1 MAGKGRWASVGAVLA
16 VLAVLMFFS
25 GVFCGP
31 AEAAP
36 AETAPAAP
44 PEGNRQLIEQLI
56 SQGMLDDAVA
66 AYRRGPVTDVL
77 IKLGE
82 ALKRSG
88 RGLEMLELYRGL
100 LLGPANEEAGP
111 FHDSSGLGLARQVID
126 AIVEVGHGQE
136 TEKLLLTALAGRALE
151 AQLHLRLGYLRWR
164 MGDRRR
170 ALEEFDK
177 YAALVSKVS
186 ASWLGWVAMLCKEA
200 GLTDQAMAYYGRA
213 LKAPITDDD
222 LRARAMM
229 SSMHRSAEVIR
240 SEIRADLLM
249 RSAELHRAAG
259 RLGDAEKCYKDALEL
274 KPPVRVEAIQLAL
287 SQVWK
292 AMGKDNA
299 LVRQLTDELRADAK
313 NADTHARLAKLL
325 LAIGQKE
332 EGIEHYRQAAALA
345 PNEPAHRL
353 ALADA
358 LAKAGNHAEA
368 LAEYALVLRAAAA
381 QDQPRGRLDAVGPE
395 TVLGRL
401 RQFDS
406 PPTPGATAAAPTD
419 LRKQLLRLYGEA
431 LHMHPPATKWE
442 PSDYVVRDLVQRMS
456 AILAGQSDYQ
466 AVVNLWLDNRG
477 RIGSSVRDE
486 VVRHVGRLDSLDG
499 VIGRLRLETKDNK
512 ADIEGMFI
520 LGDVLRAAGKR
531 EQAMKT
537 YAELSAGHAG
547 DQRVHLDLAARYLK
561 IDGQEKL
568 ALAEYQAALAMLP
581 AGSEEHTRIVGT
593 LARVNL
599 RLGDKDAAAKLFRE
613 ALQRDPGND
622 SYLRGL
628 KEAGGQATVPTPPA
642 PAPAAAPDDDAKLRA
657 QAKQFLLDG
666 EYAKAIGALR
676 QIISRRPT
684 DVEAITLLGQ
694 AHLKAGQEKEAI
706 EAFRKAHEMRRWSS
720 TDYGARSELVRLL
733 ENSGADYELVT
744 LYEQS
749 GDYGAIRNLYRRRKQ
764 PDKFTA
770 YLNAR
775 LAQRPDDI
783 ELRLLLA
790 EDYLDGNSPKKA
802 RPILEQLRRDL
813 SEGAA
818 VNRQRLSDC
827 FERLGEP
834 VVALELL
841 DAKGFAESSDSNDW
855 LGTRLMRLLS
865 KTNQMSEAMG
875 VCLVRLRNDPDGYRT
890 LQIAQEIVAYSQ
902 ANKSVELLN
911 EWLKGLEGK
920 IPSKIAQRFIG
931 AVSSCLRVSAPA
943 QDAKDKLVE
952 KQDPV
957 AALKRGRIVP
967 VPANAGTLLDYLNAL
982 AASADTAVDQSFRD
996 MARQLP
1002 APKPTRTRAP
1012 VLELLAEA
1020 LNGLPA
1026 SLAVS
1031 SEGFW
1036 AVLEHGDPSTK
1047 ACCAASGGALLWL
1060 SNNGVYR
1067 RGGGLAGMGKLI
1079 LDPNISPALLATDM
1093 SAVVKD
1099 AADDSGR
1106 KLTSAVAAAKHTWGP
1121 VGLSFYLPDPS
1132 GKAKAVSALKLVAHV
1147 AMCTK
1152 WITLE
1157 SAALKT
1163 AEPIV
1168 MKDPAATVTITPPL
1182 AAEPQ
1187 SDRPWSA
1194 SLAVEWSV
1202 SSVRDPF
1209 MRSVVH
1215 AYLLLADGTR
1225 RKCDVRVR
1233 KGHGSDKQEFTV
1245 TAAAGRTFS
1254 PADARLVVLLPGAA
1268 EVVPIEFTLKDV
1280 PVLERSGAARKLPAS
1295 TQPKGS

>member
-1 MAGKGRWASVGAVLA
+1 MSVKGRWANVGAVLA

-66 AYRRGPVTDVL
+66 TYRRGPVTDVL

-88 RGLEMLELYRGL
+88 RGLEMLELYRGFL
-100 LLGPANEEAGP
+100 LCPANEEAGP

-126 AIVEVGHGQE
+126 AIVEVGQGQE

-164 MGDRRR
+164 MDDRRR

-186 ASWLGWVAMLCKEA
+186 ASWLGWVAGLCKGA
-200 GLTDQAMAYYGRA
+200 GLTDQALAYYVRA

-222 LRARAMM
+222 LRAREMM

-249 RSAELHRAAG
+249 RSAELHRTAG

-292 AMGKDNA
+292 AMGKENA
-299 LVRQLTDELRADAK
+299 LVRQLTDDLRADAK

-358 LAKAGNHAEA
+358 LAKAGINAEA
-368 LAEYALVLRAAAA
+368 LAEYALILRAAAG
-381 QDQPRGRLDAVGPE
+381 QDQPRGRLGAVTPE

-406 PPTPGATAAAPTD
+406 PRTTGADAPPTD
-419 LRKQLLRLYGEA
+419 LRKQLLKLYDEA
-431 LHMHPPATKWE
+431 LRMHPPATKWE
-442 PSDYVVRDLVQRMS
+442 PSDYIVRNLVQRMS

-477 RIGSSVRDE
+477 RIGSSVSDE
-486 VVRHVGRLDSLDG
+486 VVRHVGRLGSLDG
-499 VIGRLRLETKDNK
+499 VIGRLRLETKDNT
-512 ADIEGMFI
+512 ADTEGMLI
-520 LGDVLRAAGKR
+520 LGDVLLAAGQR
-531 EQAMKT
+531 EQALKT

-547 DQRVHLDLAARYLK
+547 DKRVHLDLAARYLK

-568 ALAEYQAALAMLP
+568 ALAEYQAVLAILP
-581 AGSEEHTRIVGT
+581 ADSEERTNIVGM
-593 LARVNL
+593 LARVTL
-599 RLGDKDAAAKLFRE
+599 RLGDKDAAATLFRE

-628 KEAGGQATVPTPPA
+628 KEAGGQATVPAPPA
-642 PAPAAAPDDDAKLRA
+642 PAPAVDAAQEDNAKMRS

-666 EYAKAIGALR
+666 QYAKAIEALR

-706 EAFRKAHEMRRWSS
+706 EAFRKAHEMRRWSN

-733 ENSGADYELVT
+733 EKTGADYELVT

-749 GDYGAIRNLYRRRKQ
+749 GDYGAIRDLYRRRKQ

-865 KTNQMSEAMG
+865 KTNQMSEALG

-920 IPSKIAQRFIG
+920 IPPKLAQRFIG
-931 AVSSCLRVSAPA
+931 AVSSCLRATAPA
-943 QDAKDKLVE
+943 YGAKDTTAQQ
-952 KQDPV
+952 QDPV

-1002 APKPTRTRAP
+1002 APKPTRTQAP

-1026 SLAVS
+1026 SIEIS

-1036 AVLEHGDPSTK
+1036 AVFEHGDRSTK
-1047 ACCAASGGALLWL
+1047 GCCAASGGALLWL

-1093 SAVVKD
+1093 FAVVKD

-1147 AMCTK
+1147 AMCIK

-1157 SAALKT
+1157 SAPLK
-1163 AEPIV
+1163 AAGPIV

-1182 AAEPQ
+1182 AAEPKG
-1187 SDRPWSA
+1187 DRSWSA
-1194 SLAVEWSV
+1194 SLAVEWNA
-1202 SSVRDPF
+1202 SSAREPL
-1209 MRSVVH
+1209 MRSVVR
-1215 AYLLLADGTR
+1215 AYFLLADGTR

-1245 TAAAGRTFS
+1245 TAAAGAFS

-1268 EVVPIEFTLKDV
+1268 EVVPIEFNFKDV
-1280 PVLERSGAARKLPAS
+1280 PVLEPRGAAPKSPAS
-1295 TQPKGS
+1295 TPPEGS